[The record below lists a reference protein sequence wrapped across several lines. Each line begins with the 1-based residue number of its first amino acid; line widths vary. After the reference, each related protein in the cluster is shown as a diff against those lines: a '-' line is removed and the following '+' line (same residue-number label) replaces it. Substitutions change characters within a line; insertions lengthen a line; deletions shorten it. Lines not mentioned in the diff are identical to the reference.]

1 MRLAAMRSA
10 RSWRFRMRSH
20 FARQRGE
27 RRVSDIVPPLVLLW
41 CIAALVA
48 HVIACVA
55 TNWAAMLIA
64 GLVFFPVGIV
74 HGTGVIFG
82 WW

>member
-1 MRLAAMRSA
+1 MSNLVVPGLFIWSIIALA
-10 RSWRFRMRSH
+10 
-20 FARQRGE
+20 
-27 RRVSDIVPPLVLLW
+27 
-41 CIAALVA
+41 A
-48 HVIACVA
+48 HVISCVA

-64 GLVFFPVGIV
+64 GLVFFPVGVV